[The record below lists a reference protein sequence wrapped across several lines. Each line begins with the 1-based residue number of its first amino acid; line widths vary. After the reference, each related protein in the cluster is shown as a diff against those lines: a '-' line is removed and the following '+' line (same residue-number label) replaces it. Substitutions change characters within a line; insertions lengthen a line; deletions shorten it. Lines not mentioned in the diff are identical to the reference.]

1 MKVTPAETY
10 HPQRASDGLLMNL
23 AKTTF
28 HYDIHLNEDKSR
40 GYFEHHEHGEDAGGG
55 LWFSRDE
62 EGRLELIDCDGPGSA
77 EGIPDE
83 VAEAL
88 VELGFI
94 VGEDFR
100 R

>member
-1 MKVTPAETY
+1 MQT
-10 HPQRASDGLLMNL
+10 

-28 HYDIHLNEDKSR
+28 HYDIVLSKDKYV

-55 LWFSRDE
+55 LWFAQND
-62 EGRLELIDCDGPGSA
+62 EGRLALIDCDGPGSA

-83 VAEAL
+83 VAVAL
-88 VELGFI
+88 IELGF
-94 VGEDFR
+94 VVDEDFR